1 MKVYFSICWCLVV
14 YLNGLVSII
23 PCASMKSLFVEEG
36 EDVILQLDLNNIRLT
51 SVTWGYEKFLI
62 ATTKPGQPV
71 EMGDHGSDYTGRL
84 DSNLKDGSLI
94 IKSLSPKDMRVYRAE
109 LFNSQNKYICAQIYD
124 LRISGNGGV
133 SPRIAD
139 FKESCNGTRQIFSR
153 LGQNVTL
160 QLPRPSGVAFI
171 VWDINNIDHLAITR
185 PGQIESQNYCY
196 SERLS
201 VMSDGSLRL
210 SRITA
215 NDEQIFRAELY
226 TNNWVHCCTQFFE
239 VKLQKKKSTMSSVI
253 YQALSGCVLLVAV
266 LILLHHIRTEC
277 IVN

>member
-1 MKVYFSICWCLVV
+1 MPHRMNKRVYA
-14 YLNGLVSII
+14 Y
-23 PCASMKSLFVEEG
+23 AAE
-36 EDVILQLDLNNIRLT
+36 
-51 SVTWGYEKFLI
+51 
-62 ATTKPGQPV
+62 
-71 EMGDHGSDYTGRL
+71 
-84 DSNLKDGSLI
+84 
-94 IKSLSPKDMRVYRAE
+94 SLSLADACLEISFKHFTKSDHS
-109 LFNSQNKYICAQIYD
+109 LNSVFFCLLI
-124 LRISGNGGV
+124 
-133 SPRIAD
+133 D

-239 VKLQKKKSTMSSVI
+239 VKLQSKFKTF
-253 YQALSGCVLLVAV
+253 LS
-266 LILLHHIRTEC
+266 
-277 IVN
+277 